1 MRVLLVKMSSLG
13 DIVHTLPA
21 VADAAER
28 GARFD
33 WVVEESYQPLAALVR
48 GVDDVLPVGLRRWRR
63 APLACWQEIRGFH
76 RRLRR
81 RRYDLVLDA
90 QGLIKSAAVGRWA
103 RGAERAGFDSSSI
116 RERPAALAYRRRL
129 RIPARAHAIDRARS
143 LFAAALDY
151 RLPATAPAFGLA
163 KAEDRGNAAQNASV
177 VLAHGSSWSSKL
189 WPEAFWADVARRMV
203 AAGLTPELPWLNGE
217 RARAR
222 RIAAAAPGARLWP
235 PAALSEAIG
244 RVAKARG
251 VVGVDSGL
259 GHLGAALGRPTVMVF
274 GPTDASRTGCQGRL
288 VRNLEAPFPCS
299 PCLSR
304 RCRYRGETPLWNGAP
319 VAPACLAGVPPAEV
333 WEALKGLMLRD
344 GPLPAGRPFD
354 ERQPRPQQ

>member
-21 VADAAER
+21 VADAAAR
-28 GARFD
+28 GVRFD
-33 WVVEESYQPLAALVR
+33 WVVEENYQPLAALAG

-63 APLACWQEIRGFH
+63 TPISSWREIKGFH

-103 RGAERAGFDSSSI
+103 RGAERAGFDSSST
-116 RERPAALAYRRRL
+116 RERLAALAYRRRL
-129 RIPARAHAIDRARS
+129 RVPARAHAIDRTRR

-151 RLPATAPAFGLA
+151 QLPANAPAFGLA
-163 KAEDRGNAAQNASV
+163 AAGATTQEDSV
-177 VLAHGSSWSSKL
+177 VLAHGSSWGSKL
-189 WPEAFWADVARRMV
+189 WPEAFWVDIARRMV

-217 RARAR
+217 HERAR
-222 RIAAAAPGARLWP
+222 RIAAAVPGARLWP

-244 RVAKARG
+244 RVANARG
-251 VVGVDSGL
+251 VVSVDSGL

-274 GPTDASRTGCQGRL
+274 GPTDASRTGCRGRL
-288 VRNLEAPFPCS
+288 VRNLKAPFPCS

-304 RCRYRGETPLWNGAP
+304 HCRYRGETPSWNGAP
-319 VAPACLAGVPPAEV
+319 VVPACLAGVAPAEV
-333 WEALKGLMLRD
+333 WEALKALMIRD
-344 GPLPAGRPFD
+344 GPLPAGRPLGRCQPGP
-354 ERQPRPQQ
+354 RQ

>member
-21 VADAAER
+21 VSDAAER
-28 GARFD
+28 GVRFD
-33 WVVEESYQPLAALVR
+33 WVVEESYQPLAALAR

-63 APLACWQEIRGFH
+63 APGASWQEIRGFH

-90 QGLIKSAAVGRWA
+90 QGLVKSAAVGWWA

-116 RERPAALAYRRRL
+116 RERAAALAYRRRL
-129 RIPARAHAIDRARS
+129 RVPARAHAIDRARR

-163 KAEDRGNAAQNASV
+163 TASGGGAAGEDSV
-177 VLAHGSSWSSKL
+177 VLAHGSTWGSKL
-189 WPEAFWADVARRMV
+189 WPEAFWAEVARRTV

-217 RARAR
+217 RERAR

-235 PAALSEAIG
+235 PSALSDAIA
-244 RVAKARG
+244 RVASARG

-274 GPTDASRTGCQGRL
+274 GPTDSSRTGCRGRL
-288 VRNLEAPFPCS
+288 VRNLNAPFPCA

-304 RCRYRGETPLWNGAP
+304 RCRYRGETRRWNGVP
-319 VAPACLAGVPPAEV
+319 VVPACLAGVPPAEV
-333 WEALKGLMLRD
+333 WEALEALMVRD
-344 GPLPAGRPFD
+344 RPLAADPVAGEGRSGVR
-354 ERQPRPQQ
+354 E